1 MKYFLLLAF
10 HVLVSASAF
19 AKQDASFKN
28 ISLQT
33 QVNKEASYLVI
44 KFDVVLKYSFNQI
57 LKQGDSCDQ
66 YKIEVRLK
74 QNKLL
79 SVTKGYSNYQ
89 DEEGYLKTS
98 YSIPLSNDVHLFENI
113 TVMIPLAAID
123 LPEGA
128 QTIKPSFKLVDKQ
141 NRVINNSVA
150 GESYTVNF
158 PQKIR
163 LKIAV
168 KEIEVAETDFS
179 NEFWDYFF
187 VDTNTARPEVCWSV
201 LLAGR
206 KINGSPFTDNSYF
219 YKDLNGN
226 DAVEFT
232 ISKNDIFY
240 INVYDFDKLSFS
252 DDVGSLRMDM
262 NETKY
267 TSGGNFV
274 SNFGKVLKMNFAV
287 TVL

>member
-1 MKYFLLLAF
+1 M
-10 HVLVSASAF
+10 
-19 AKQDASFKN
+19 
-28 ISLQT
+28 
-33 QVNKEASYLVI
+33 NKEVSYLTI
-44 KFDVVLKYSFNQI
+44 KFDVVLKYSFNQL

-66 YKIEVRLK
+66 YIVEVRLK

-79 SVTKGYSNYQ
+79 LATKGYSNYQ
-89 DEEGYLKTS
+89 DQEGYVKTS
-98 YSIPLSNDVHLFENI
+98 YSIPLSNDFHSFEGV
-113 TVMIPLAAID
+113 TVQVPLAAVD
-123 LPEGA
+123 LPEGV
-128 QTIKPSFKLVDKQ
+128 QTMKASFKLIDKQ
-141 NRVINNSVA
+141 SRLIDNYVT
-150 GESYTVNF
+150 GESYAVSF
-158 PQKIR
+158 PKKIR

-168 KEIEVAETDFS
+168 KEIQVAETDFS

-206 KINGSPFTDNSYF
+206 KINGSPFTENSYN
-219 YKDLNGN
+219 YKDLTGN

-240 INVYDFDKLSFS
+240 INVYDFDMLSFS

-267 TSGGNFV
+267 TSGGYFV
-274 SNFGKVLKMNFAV
+274 SNFGKVIKMNFAV
-287 TVL
+287 TIL